1 MWNRIIHRAAVCTI
15 LSMGVVLAQW
25 GRVEGA
31 EREVK
36 VPVRPVGLFHRIG
49 WQHSG
54 AHQNNDAEAFCEPEN
69 WRTKKWDESCWGGRL
84 HNMTQQHS
92 LNKEAWHLYIRGVGP
107 AIHERPPGS
116 PCYFW

>member
-1 MWNRIIHRAAVCTI
+1 MWNRIIQRAAICSTVWT
-15 LSMGVVLAQW
+15 GVALTQMA
-25 GRVEGA
+25 RVEGA
-31 EREVK
+31 DTEVK
-36 VPVRPVGLFHRIG
+36 VPVRTVGLFHRIG
-49 WQHSG
+49 WHRSG
-54 AHQNNDAEAFCEPEN
+54 ANPGNDPEVLCEPEN

-116 PCYFW
+116 PCFW